1 LGGLHSEAGAS
12 IEGNSTTE
20 ESMKVAYN
28 AIGKTDTGKPILG
41 QVFIDSKVQVSGSLV
56 YKILAYHFISD
67 NLVHFGAGAAT
78 DRLSIMVGPPPGD
91 RVVPGSSLWQMGGW
105 VTDVG
110 VLFQGVDNVLFQGPP
125 PTTNLP
131 LKNLYM
137 QLPPRIEL
145 VATFPGPLHSVPF
158 IPKGFLKLIW
168 DPLFAITK
176 GLPLNFFDHME
187 T

>member
-1 LGGLHSEAGAS
+1 
-12 IEGNSTTE
+12 
-20 ESMKVAYN
+20 MKVAYN

-41 QVFIDSKVQVSGSLV
+41 QIFIDSKLHTSTADLV

-78 DRLSIMVGPPPGD
+78 DRLRILLGPPPSD

-105 VTDVG
+105 VSDVG
-110 VLFQGVDNVLFQGPP
+110 VYFQGVDNVLFYGPP

-131 LKNLYM
+131 LTNLYK

-145 VATFPGPLHSVPF
+145 CATFPGPLHSVPF
-158 IPKGFLKLIW
+158 IPKGWLKLIW
-168 DPLFAITK
+168 DPQFAITK
-176 GLPLNFFDHME
+176 GLAANFFDRME
-187 T
+187 N